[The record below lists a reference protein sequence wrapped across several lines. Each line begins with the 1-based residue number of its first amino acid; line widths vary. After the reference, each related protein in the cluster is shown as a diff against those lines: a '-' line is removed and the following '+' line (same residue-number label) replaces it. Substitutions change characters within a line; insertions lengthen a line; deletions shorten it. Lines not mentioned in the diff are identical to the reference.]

1 MEIELVLIRHGRTQW
16 NVDKRYLGH
25 TDIGIL
31 DRPSAELSSLKRQL
45 EDRMFQSIFCSDL
58 KRCQETLEYIYPTS
72 QEQIILDT
80 RLREMDFGDWEGQ
93 TYEQLRLV
101 DDYCN
106 WLDDPQSITPPNG
119 ESWLEFKERIENFM
133 ETLTSILKDEE
144 HVNSSSAILIVTHGG
159 VIRQLLA
166 MTVLGST
173 FWDFAADPGTLISLK
188 LTLQDDKWVGNL

>member
-1 MEIELVLIRHGRTQW
+1 MEIELVLVRHGRTQW

-31 DRPSAELSSLKRQL
+31 DRSSTELSALKKQL
-45 EDRMFQSIFCSDL
+45 KDRMFHSIFCSDL

-72 QEQIILDT
+72 QDHIILDN

-133 ETLTSILKDEE
+133 ETLTSLLKDEE

-173 FWDFAADPGTLISLK
+173 FWDFATDPGTLISLK
-188 LTLQDDKWVGNL
+188 LTLEYDKWVGNL